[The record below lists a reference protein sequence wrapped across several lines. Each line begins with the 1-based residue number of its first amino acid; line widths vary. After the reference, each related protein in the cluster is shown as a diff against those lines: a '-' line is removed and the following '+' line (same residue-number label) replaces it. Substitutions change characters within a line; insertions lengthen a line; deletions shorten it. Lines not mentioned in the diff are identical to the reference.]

1 MSHVPEVAA
10 RGFDA
15 TADQYERFRP
25 GYPPDAI
32 GWLVA
37 SCRIGPT
44 ATVCDLGAGT
54 GKVTRLLTP
63 TGASVLAVEPLDG
76 MVTVLRRELPEV
88 PAAVGVAEAMPLAD
102 GSCTAITAG
111 QALHWFDLDRA
122 LPELQRVLEPSG
134 RLGLLWNGWDNSVGW
149 VHEVREIVANA
160 GASEQW
166 LKGHLGDEWLHDA
179 FDATPAFGA
188 LHQQTFRHEVEADP
202 ASVVERI
209 ATTSHIAMKPVAERD
224 DVLAAVRAAVEAGA
238 DDAGKLRFPYKVDA
252 YWSERTADRVSDNAQ

>member
-1 MSHVPEVAA
+1 MSHIPEVAA

-25 GYPPDAI
+25 GYPPGAI

-63 TGASVLAVEPLDG
+63 TGASVVAVEPLDG
-76 MVTVLRRELPEV
+76 MVTVLHRELPTV
-88 PAAVGVAEAMPLAD
+88 PATVGVAEAMPLAD
-102 GSCTAITAG
+102 ASCTAITAG

-122 LPELQRVLEPSG
+122 LPELRRVLEPGG
-134 RLGLLWNGWDNSVGW
+134 RLGLLWNGWDDSVPW
-149 VHEVREIVANA
+149 VRDVRDVVAAA

-166 LKGHLGDEWLHDA
+166 LKGHSGDEWLHDA
-179 FDATPAFGA
+179 FGASPLFGD
-188 LHQQTFRHEVEADP
+188 LVQHSFRNEVDTDS

-209 ATTSHIAMKPVAERD
+209 ATTSHIAAKPDDERA
-224 DVLAAVRAAVEAGA
+224 DVLATVREAVDGGA
-238 DDAGKLRFPYKVDA
+238 DAEGRLRFPYRVDA
-252 YWSERTADRVSDNAQ
+252 YWCERT

>member
-1 MSHVPEVAA
+1 MSHIPEVAA

-15 TADQYERFRP
+15 TADRYERFRP

-44 ATVCDLGAGT
+44 ARVCDLGAGT

-63 TGASVLAVEPLDG
+63 TGAAVLAVEPLDG
-76 MVTVLRRELPEV
+76 MVTVLHRELPAV
-88 PAAVGVAEAMPLAD
+88 PAVVGVAEAMPLAD

-122 LPELQRVLEPSG
+122 LPELHRVLEPGG
-134 RLGLLWNGWDNSVGW
+134 RLGLLWNGWDDAVGW
-149 VHEVREIVANA
+149 VHEVRGIVAGA

-166 LKGHLGDEWLHDA
+166 LKGHLGDAWLHEA
-179 FDATPAFGA
+179 VTASPAFGA

-202 ASVVERI
+202 DSVVERI
-209 ATTSHIAMKPVAERD
+209 ATTSHIAMKPDAERAE
-224 DVLAAVRAAVEAGA
+224 VLATVRDAVEGGA
-238 DDAGKLRFPYKVDA
+238 DLNGRLQFPYKVDA
-252 YWSERTADRVSDNAQ
+252 YWCERT

>member
-1 MSHVPEVAA
+1 MAVGYRDGMSSVPDVAA

-37 SCRIGPT
+37 SCRIGP
-44 ATVCDLGAGT
+44 AARVCDLGAGT

-76 MVTVLRRELPEV
+76 MVTVLRRELPTV
-88 PAAVGVAEAMPLAD
+88 PATVGVAEAMPLAD
-102 GSCTAITAG
+102 GSCTAVTAG

-122 LPELQRVLEPSG
+122 LPELRRVLKPGG
-134 RLGLLWNGWDNSVGW
+134 RLGLLWNGWDDSVGW
-149 VHEVREIVANA
+149 VHDVRGIVADA
-160 GASEQW
+160 GASDQW
-166 LKGHLGDEWLHDA
+166 LKGHLGDAWLHEA
-179 FDATPAFGA
+179 VAASPAFGA

-202 ASVVERI
+202 SSVVERI
-209 ATTSHIAMKPVAERD
+209 ATTSHIAMKPDAERAE
-224 DVLAAVRAAVEAGA
+224 VLATVRDAVEGAAGA
-238 DDAGKLRFPYKVDA
+238 DGTLPFPYKVDA
-252 YWSERTADRVSDNAQ
+252 YWCERT

>member
-1 MSHVPEVAA
+1 MSRVPEVAA

-25 GYPPDAI
+25 GYPADAI

-63 TGASVLAVEPLDG
+63 TGASVVAVEPLDG
-76 MVTVLRRELPEV
+76 MVTVLHRELPTV

-122 LPELQRVLEPSG
+122 LPELRRVLEPGG
-134 RLGLLWNGWDNSVGW
+134 RLGLLWNGWDDSVPW
-149 VHEVREIVANA
+149 VRDVRDVVAAA

-166 LKGHLGDEWLHDA
+166 LKGHRGDEWLHDA
-179 FDATPAFGA
+179 FGASPLFGDLVQQAF
-188 LHQQTFRHEVEADP
+188 RNEVDTDP
-202 ASVVERI
+202 ASVVERM
-209 ATTSHIAMKPVAERD
+209 ATTSHIAAKPDDERAE
-224 DVLAAVRAAVEAGA
+224 VLAAVREAVDGGA
-238 DDAGKLRFPYKVDA
+238 DAEGRLRFPYRVDA
-252 YWSERTADRVSDNAQ
+252 YWCERT